1 MQQITNI
8 QDLRTA
14 VNENGEM
21 VITLN
26 SEDDIIIM
34 KMDEYR
40 KKMIKED
47 IEKHLLKAED
57 DIKNGRVREAREV
70 FKEWKEQYGI

>member
-8 QDLRTA
+8 QDLITA

-26 SEDDIIIM
+26 NDNIVIM
-34 KMDEYR
+34 KMEEYR
-40 KKMIKED
+40 KRLIKEE

>member
-14 VNENGEM
+14 VNENGQR

-26 SEDDIIIM
+26 SEDDIIM

-40 KKMIKED
+40 KNDERG
-47 IEKHLLKAED
+47 H
-57 DIKNGRVREAREV
+57 
-70 FKEWKEQYGI
+70 